1 MAPVRLD
8 AGKAV
13 VELTDMA
20 LAGAR
25 NQPKAGSANDRLG
38 DDWSANDRIAAGQ
51 RVLRAESDALVEIA
65 RALNE
70 PDLGQAFAHA
80 VALVAG
86 ITQAAPGGR
95 VVVSGMGKSG
105 QIARKLAATLA
116 STGTPAFYVH
126 PGEASH
132 GDLGMIG
139 RDDIVLALSNSGET
153 AELSD
158 VLNYIKRHGIKMVA
172 ITAGRESTLAE
183 VADCPLVLP
192 KADEACPMGLAPT
205 TSTTMMLGLGDAL
218 AIAVM
223 EHRGFTAARF
233 RDLHPGGALGRKL
246 LRVQDLM
253 HTDQA
258 MPLIGE
264 DAVVG
269 DAILEMTA
277 KSFGCVGVTDGAGA
291 LVGIIT
297 DGDLRRH
304 MTPGKTPGLLAQ
316 TAKQIMTGA
325 PRTIPGE
332 ALAAEALQQMNGSGK
347 PITSLFVV
355 GDEQARPV
363 GILHIHDCLRAGID

>member
-1 MAPVRLD
+1 
-8 AGKAV
+8 
-13 VELTDMA
+13 MA

-25 NQPKAGSANDRLG
+25 KQRKPGG
-38 DDWSANDRIAAGQ
+38 DATDWSPNDLIAAGQ
-51 RVLRAESDALVEIA
+51 RVLRAESDALVAIA

-70 PDLGQAFAHA
+70 PDLGEAFARA
-80 VALVAG
+80 VALVAETTG
-86 ITQAAPGGR
+86 DASAGAAAKPGR

-139 RDDIVLALSNSGET
+139 RGDIVLALSNSGET

-158 VLNYIKRHGIKMVA
+158 VLNYTKRHGIKMIA
-172 ITAGRESTLAE
+172 ITGGRDSTLAQ

-192 KADEACPMGLAPT
+192 PSEEACPMGLAPT
-205 TSTTMMLGLGDAL
+205 TSTTMMLGIGDAL

-223 EHRGFTAARF
+223 DHRGFTAANYRE
-233 RDLHPGGALGRKL
+233 LHPGGALGRKL

-253 HTDQA
+253 HTDDA
-258 MPLIGE
+258 IPLIG
-264 DAVVG
+264 AAAPVG

-277 KSFGCVGVTDGAGA
+277 KSFGCVGVTDGDGV
-291 LVGIIT
+291 LIGIIT

-304 MTPGKTPGLLAQ
+304 MTPGATAGLLEQPAGQ
-316 TAKQIMTGA
+316 VMTPA
-325 PRTIPGE
+325 PRTIRGA
-332 ALAAEALQQMNGSGK
+332 ALAAEALQQMNTGGAR

-355 GDEQARPV
+355 ADDAGDGARPV
-363 GILHIHDCLRAGID
+363 GILHIHDCLRAGIG